1 MILTNKKIYSS
12 KKGEVKAICN
22 IGEIQAF
29 SFQKCQKDKHY
40 IIHVA
45 SSQDEVYYGENIGE
59 VLDAIKYVFFAN
71 HGKNIPVYEIPEND
85 KVQKYAKTFKDVE
98 KNKSVMPHPKY

>member
-1 MILTNKKIYSS
+1 
-12 KKGEVKAICN
+12 
-22 IGEIQAF
+22 
-29 SFQKCQKDKHY
+29 
-40 IIHVA
+40 VA

-85 KVQKYAKTFKDVE
+85 KV
-98 KNKSVMPHPKY
+98 